1 LLDICRQTWFY
12 SSGFVSTQ
20 CVVFFWFSAKV
31 HKLRGGADTQTAQQL
46 TNESTGEKCCDVI
59 RDVCL
64 LMLTSCLC
72 ENPGTDDEVM
82 RLLSNTRLRQ
92 RQEALYRR
100 GAATSNSP
108 FLCVTFDCCENFDP
122 VSFQTTR
129 DRQKFLQRIPTCLG
143 GTEGSF
149 FGSECLS
156 TLSLRSCSHVV
167 VSSNGL
173 MHCFA
178 ICRVQGK
185 RQTRRVARM
194 L

>member
-1 LLDICRQTWFY
+1 
-12 SSGFVSTQ
+12 
-20 CVVFFWFSAKV
+20 
-31 HKLRGGADTQTAQQL
+31 
-46 TNESTGEKCCDVI
+46 
-59 RDVCL
+59 
-64 LMLTSCLC
+64 MLTSCLC

-194 L
+194 LWSRFFETCFRPKMVGEIPPTNTLFSCTCSLSLFKSKRDTRTSQSGRE